1 MDGGAWP
8 WGSKESVATER
19 LTRPL
24 SFLSHT
30 VFQVLDFEASVHRHP
45 ALCSLPTTQPSPVP
59 SQNHG
64 KSEDWRIQATWIL
77 LLYFRNSSATA
88 MGEPDVQK
96 DA

>member
-19 LTRPL
+19 VTLPP

-30 VFQVLDFEASVHRHP
+30 VFQVLDLEASMHPHP

-64 KSEDWRIQATWIL
+64 KSEDWRIQATQIL
-77 LLYFRNSSATA
+77 LLYFRNSSTTA
-88 MGEPDVQK
+88 MGEPDVRK